1 MFKSARLKL
10 AGWYLLVTAVVVI
23 FFSGIIYF
31 SLSQD
36 LERGFHRAG
45 VGMMIRMKNSSTPLS
60 PAGKAFFNLPAEAR
74 EEIVAYFDQGLKET
88 RQNILKR
95 IVLIDLV
102 ILSTSAI
109 LSYFLAGQTLAP
121 IEKAMI
127 KQKRFVADASHELRT
142 PLTALK
148 TATEVVLRD
157 KKLTAAEA
165 KKALQDNLE
174 EVDNLSSLV
183 NRLLLLTRYQENGQA
198 LDKSTFSL
206 KEPIKSAGEKI
217 APLVRKKKV
226 HLKFSLVSGKITAD
240 RAALEEVLLVFLDNA
255 VKYTPAGGKILV
267 TAKKAGRNWQILVK
281 DNGLGIAEK
290 DLPYIFERFWRAD
303 QARQKE
309 SQDGYG
315 LGLALA
321 KEIIE
326 LHQGKIDVESRV
338 GRGTTFTITLPQ
350 KRNDEVNNVVTGRT
364 KG

>member
-36 LERGFHRAG
+36 LKRGFHRAG
-45 VGMMIRMKNSSTPLS
+45 VGMMIRMKNSDIPLS
-60 PAGKAFFNLPAEAR
+60 PAGKAFFDLPAETR
-74 EEIVAYFDQGLKET
+74 EEIAAYFDQSLNET
-88 RQNILKR
+88 RQNILRR
-95 IVLIDLV
+95 IVLIDLA
-102 ILSTSAI
+102 ILSASAI
-109 LSYFLAGQTLAP
+109 LGYFLAGKTLAP

-157 KKLTAAEA
+157 RKLTTTEA
-165 KKALQDNLE
+165 KKALRDNLA

-183 NRLLLLTRYQENGQA
+183 SRLLLLTRYQENGQA
-198 LDKSTFSL
+198 LKKTSFSL
-206 KEPIKSAGEKI
+206 KELIKSVGKKI
-217 APLVRKKKV
+217 APLAQKKRISLKV
-226 HLKFSLVSGKITAD
+226 NLASGKISAD
-240 RAALEEVLLVFLDNA
+240 RAALEETLLVFLDNA
-255 VKYTPAGGKILV
+255 VKYTPTGGKILV
-267 TAKKAGRNWQILVK
+267 TTKKTGNNWQILVK

-290 DLPYIFERFWRAD
+290 DFPHIFERFWRAD
-303 QARQKE
+303 QARQKQG
-309 SQDGYG
+309 QDGYG

-326 LHQGKIDVESRV
+326 LHQGKIDVESKV
-338 GRGTTFTITLPQ
+338 NKGTTFTITLPQ
-350 KRNDEVNNVVTGRT
+350 KS
-364 KG
+364 

>member
-1 MFKSARLKL
+1 
-10 AGWYLLVTAVVVI
+10 
-23 FFSGIIYF
+23 
-31 SLSQD
+31 
-36 LERGFHRAG
+36 
-45 VGMMIRMKNSSTPLS
+45 MIRMKNSDTPLS
-60 PAGKAFFNLPAEAR
+60 PAGKAFLDLPAETR
-74 EEIVAYFDQGLKET
+74 EEIAAYFGQSLNEA

-102 ILSTSAI
+102 VLSASAV
-109 LSYFLAGQTLAP
+109 LAYSLAGKTLAP

-198 LDKSTFSL
+198 LKKTSFSL
-206 KEPIKSAGEKI
+206 KELAESVGKKI
-217 APLVRKKKV
+217 APLAQKKGIG
-226 HLKFSLVSGKITAD
+226 LKLNLASGKISAD
-240 RAALEEVLLVFLDNA
+240 RVALEEALLVFLDNA
-255 VKYTPAGGKILV
+255 VKYTPPGGKILV
-267 TAKKAGRNWQILVK
+267 TTKKTGKNWQILVK

-303 QARQKE
+303 QARQKQG
-309 SQDGYG
+309 QDGYG

-326 LHQGKIDVESRV
+326 LHQGKIDVESQV
-338 GRGTTFTITLPQ
+338 GKGTAFTITLPQ
-350 KRNDEVNNVVTGRT
+350 KS
-364 KG
+364 